1 MTDRERELRELLASA
16 PQRGPRVS
24 RREVLRRIGAGAG
37 VVSLSAWLAAC
48 GVSGT
53 DENGGNGGA
62 AAEHEGLTT
71 TEQNGEFRFAN
82 WPLYIDR
89 AKGRR
94 PTLDDFEK
102 ENGIKVDYKE
112 VIDDNESFFGTIR
125 EPLANGQI
133 GRASCR

>member
-1 MTDRERELRELLASA
+1 MTDRDREIERLLASA
-16 PQRGPRVS
+16 PRRTVT

-53 DENGGNGGA
+53 NEESRGGGGGGA
-62 AAEHEGLTT
+62 DDGLTT
-71 TEQNGEFRFAN
+71 TEQTGEFRFAN

-94 PTLDDFEK
+94 PTIDDFEK
-102 ENGIKVDYKE
+102 ETGITVDYKE

-125 EPLANGQI
+125 EPLASGQST
-133 GRASCR
+133 GWT